1 MDFISV
7 QTLLQYLKLHIF
19 DMNADDICVNIKRNE
34 ILDFSDNRFNNS
46 RIIAF
51 VDSWSPP
58 FIYDTNT
65 SVCGPL
71 AKIAE
76 QLSKL
81 YGYRY

>member
-1 MDFISV
+1 
-7 QTLLQYLKLHIF
+7 
-19 DMNADDICVNIKRNE
+19 MNADDICVNIKRNE